1 MHSTVVTRVARA
13 AAALSIV
20 ALASCSGAAPNAP
33 GLPAASASSDL
44 RASAPPACPAPGP
57 YKHGKVSSS
66 VASIVALPGTLRYV
80 NWTVTFK
87 HQPTGQPPVRYV
99 SSLTACGVAAK
110 PAGKV
115 GYTSGGTTG
124 SHCVNGECTI
134 TVTYT
139 VFYRAPKKPPKLPWK
154 YDLIR
159 FAPFYSQPPYGVL
172 NAALVEIK
180 S

>member
-1 MHSTVVTRVARA
+1 MHSTALTRA

-20 ALASCSGAAPNAP
+20 AVASCSGAAPNAP
-33 GLPAASASSDL
+33 LIPG
-44 RASAPPACPAPGP
+44 ASAPANLRTSATPACPAPGS
-57 YKHGKVSSS
+57 YKRGQVSSS
-66 VASIVALPGTLRYV
+66 IARIVASPGVLRYV

-124 SHCVNGECTI
+124 SHCVNGVCTI

-159 FAPFYSQPPYGVL
+159 FAPLYQQAPYGVL

-180 S
+180 G